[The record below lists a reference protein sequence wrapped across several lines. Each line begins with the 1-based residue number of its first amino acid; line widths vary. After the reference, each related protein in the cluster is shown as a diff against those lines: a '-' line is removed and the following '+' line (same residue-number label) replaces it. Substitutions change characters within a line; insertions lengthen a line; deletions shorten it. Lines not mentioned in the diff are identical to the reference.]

1 MEFDRYLSGDADVV
15 SRLLKGSVL
24 DSVKMRGSLVD
35 FSCELPAAA
44 AVRTKAQ
51 YGTTF
56 RTLLALR
63 RILDVSRLSK
73 RARNR
78 EALDSRFLMTM
89 HWIRK
94 YPTEQNGELRW
105 NVTEK
110 VYREWIREIIAA
122 LDDALPKVHW
132 PPCKPRCTRKSD

>member
-1 MEFDRYLSGDADVV
+1 MEFDRYLSGQADVV
-15 SRLLKGSVL
+15 SRSLNGSVL
-24 DSVKMRGSLVD
+24 DSIKMRGSLVD

-51 YGTTF
+51 CGTTF

-78 EALDSRFLMTM
+78 EALDNRFLMTM

-94 YPTEQNGELRW
+94 YPTEQDGAMRW

-110 VYREWIREIIAA
+110 VIESG
-122 LDDALPKVHW
+122 LG
-132 PPCKPRCTRKSD
+132 KS